1 MRAALPSLFAVVLL
15 AVGGCATTPPPPP
28 PPPPVVYVP
37 PPASDFI
44 IEAGMLDTWNA
55 VGEILVRLDGVSY
68 QGRSQMMGLY
78 DLRFRGE
85 RFLVVTHAMTMTKP
99 TDTISTQVRVATP
112 DGKPDD
118 SPAATDL
125 LDMLHSRLPAELQLI
140 AAGGRG
146 KPTILGAPDPK
157 KKKKLRKQK

>member
-1 MRAALPSLFAVVLL
+1 MPSSFVAVLL
-15 AVGGCATTPPPPP
+15 LAAGGCATTPPPPP
-28 PPPPVVYVP
+28 PPPAVYVP
-37 PPASDFI
+37 PPVSDFI
-44 IEAGMLDTWNA
+44 IDAGMLDTWNA

-78 DLRFRGE
+78 DLKFRGE
-85 RFLVVTHAMTMTKP
+85 RFLVFTRAMTMTKP
-99 TDTISTQVRVATP
+99 TDVISTQVRVATP

-125 LDMLHSRLPAELQLI
+125 LEMVHDRLPAELQLI

-146 KPTILGAPDPK
+146 KPTILGAPTT